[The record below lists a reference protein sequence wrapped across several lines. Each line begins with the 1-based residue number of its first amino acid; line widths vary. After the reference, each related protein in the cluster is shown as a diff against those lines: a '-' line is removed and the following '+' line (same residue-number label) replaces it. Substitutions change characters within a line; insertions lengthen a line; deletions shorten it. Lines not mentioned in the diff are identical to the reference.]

1 MRIAL
6 SPATSVHLTCV
17 PMAEIGA
24 LKPWLR
30 ARGGAS
36 ADANEREQG
45 EEARQAQVYGFRMA
59 ARIAF
64 SRSITPCGIQAPSSA
79 ARSAAILRTS
89 RRILATTADSPSLSD
104 ASAAASAAGLRAGAL
119 TPLAETLPDV

>member
-1 MRIAL
+1 VSDNADRAL
-6 SPATSVHLTCV
+6 PRDLRSFDLCADGG
-17 PMAEIGA
+17 IGA

-79 ARSAAILRTS
+79 ARNAAILRTS
-89 RRILATTADSPSLSD
+89 RRMLATRADSPSLSE
-104 ASAAASAAGLRAGAL
+104 ASAAASPAGLRAGASD
-119 TPLAETLPDV
+119 ASG